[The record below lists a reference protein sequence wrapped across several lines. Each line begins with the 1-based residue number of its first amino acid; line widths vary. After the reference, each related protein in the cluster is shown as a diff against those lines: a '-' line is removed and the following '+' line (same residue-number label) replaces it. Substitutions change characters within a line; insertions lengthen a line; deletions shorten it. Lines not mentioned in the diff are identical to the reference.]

1 MSHCFHVFHHVSR
14 SKNDNTYLIRSH
26 YRQNVISSKTIIKV
40 VLYVKNY
47 TCHLQA
53 EYHGTL
59 KPVDNFNAAEDAEA
73 LKKSMK
79 GFGRTT
85 LSFCSLNSSGTKP
98 ERRIVIVTVSL
109 FSFCC
114 CCCLFF
120 RLFFSHLF
128 IYLFFTT
135 KAGRL
140 QKAKIK
146 FKVNKFYSLR
156 NQYDNWVIHK

>member
-1 MSHCFHVFHHVSR
+1 MTHCFHVFHYVSR

-98 ERRIVIVTVSL
+98 KRRIVIVTI
-109 FSFCC
+109 
-114 CCCLFF
+114 CCLVFFVVVVYFFVYFF
-120 RLFFSHLF
+120 RICSFTFF
-128 IYLFFTT
+128 
-135 KAGRL
+135 L
-140 QKAKIK
+140 QQKPVDCRKLK
-146 FKVNKFYSLR
+146 
-156 NQYDNWVIHK
+156 

>member
-1 MSHCFHVFHHVSR
+1 MSHCFQVFHHVSR
-14 SKNDNTYLIRSH
+14 SKNDDTYLIRSD

-98 ERRIVIVTVSL
+98 KRRIVIVTVLL
-109 FSFCC
+109 FSFFVVVVYFFGY
-114 CCCLFF
+114 FF
-120 RLFFSHLF
+120 RICSFTF
-128 IYLFFTT
+128 FFTT
-135 KAGRL
+135 KAGPL

-146 FKVNKFYSLR
+146 LKVNKLYSLR
-156 NQYDNWVIHK
+156 NQYDNCVIHK

>member
-1 MSHCFHVFHHVSR
+1 MTHCFHVFHHVSR
-14 SKNDNTYLIRSH
+14 SKNDNTYLIRSD

-98 ERRIVIVTVSL
+98 KRRIVIVTVLL
-109 FSFCC
+109 FSFF
-114 CCCLFF
+114 L
-120 RLFFSHLF
+120 LLLF
-128 IYLFFTT
+128 IFSFIFF
-135 KAGRL
+135 AFVHL
-140 QKAKIK
+140 P
-146 FKVNKFYSLR
+146 FFYNKSR
-156 NQYDNWVIHK
+156 SIAES

>member
-1 MSHCFHVFHHVSR
+1 MTHCFHVFHYVSR

-53 EYHGTL
+53 DYHGTL

-98 ERRIVIVTVSL
+98 KRRIVIVTI
-109 FSFCC
+109 
-114 CCCLFF
+114 CCLVFF
-120 RLFFSHLF
+120 VVVVYFFVYLFRICSFTF
-128 IYLFFTT
+128 FFTT

-146 FKVNKFYSLR
+146 FKVNKLYSLR